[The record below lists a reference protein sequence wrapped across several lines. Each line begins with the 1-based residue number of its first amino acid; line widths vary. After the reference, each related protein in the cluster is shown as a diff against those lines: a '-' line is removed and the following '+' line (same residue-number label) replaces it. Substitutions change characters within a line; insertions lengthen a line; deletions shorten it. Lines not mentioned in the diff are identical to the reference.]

1 MDYKRENKEDEL
13 KKEHLTLYAPLTSY
27 NETEKHKPQI
37 SHRQNRWHWV
47 LLLAFFSHSSIF
59 YYIFSVTARRR
70 RRKEKTTQAAL
81 QLFTYEFYVFF
92 GRLVLFLSMRCDAID
107 FSSCFNSCFI
117 SLIVCRWADFFLF
130 YTRFVA
136 VLAGADAAAV
146 AASVI
151 ARISVDI
158 VLLLLPIFFSSLN
171 ICILFCHTRIKLTTE
186 KKNVYSIK
194 RNKNEAKKIPQ
205 IKLAKK

>member
-1 MDYKRENKEDEL
+1 MGYKRENKEDEL

-27 NETEKHKPQI
+27 NETERHKPQI

-92 GRLVLFLSMRCDAID
+92 GRLVLFLSMRCDRFQFLFQFLFYFANCMPLSRF
-107 FSSCFNSCFI
+107 FSLLYPLRCRSWCWCCCCRCFCYRPYLGWYRFI
-117 SLIVCRWADFFLF
+117 VVADFFLLSQHLH
-130 YTRFVA
+130 FV
-136 VLAGADAAAV
+136 
-146 AASVI
+146 
-151 ARISVDI
+151 
-158 VLLLLPIFFSSLN
+158 LPHKNKIN
-171 ICILFCHTRIKLTTE
+171 DRE
-186 KKNVYSIK
+186 KKCLFNQKKQKWSK
-194 RNKNEAKKIPQ
+194 KNSTN
-205 IKLAKK
+205 